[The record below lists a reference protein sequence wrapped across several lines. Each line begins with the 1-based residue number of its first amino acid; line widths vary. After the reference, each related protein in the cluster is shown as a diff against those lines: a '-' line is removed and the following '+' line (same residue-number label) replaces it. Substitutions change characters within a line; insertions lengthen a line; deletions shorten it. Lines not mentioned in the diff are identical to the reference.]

1 MKTIKQVIGIDVSK
15 DTFHVCLGSIDEN
28 QVVKVLKQNSFVNGE
43 KGFKQFISWKQ
54 KNFNV
59 NIPLSFV
66 MEATGVY
73 YENLAYFLSENEERL
88 AVLLPNKSKSFAKSL
103 DIKTKTDKVDAA
115 MLCRIGLER
124 VLPEWKIPSIL
135 MKQIKSLCREYKN
148 LKIAGSRIKVRIH
161 AYKHSYKPEKRTIN
175 RLKQQLALL
184 KKQTTTVEKE
194 IRLCINKDESLQKR
208 VDNIQSVKGL
218 SLITIITVIAETNGF
233 ASITN
238 AKQLTSYSGLDIT
251 MNQSGQFYG
260 RTKISKKGNSHIRSA
275 LYLPAMSA
283 VRSNI
288 RLKQFYENIML
299 KHKCGKVGIVAVA
312 RKMLILIYTLWRK
325 DEIYDPMLNVQKIS

>member
-28 QVVKVLKQNSFVNGE
+28 QAVKVLKQNSFVNGE

-148 LKIAGSRIKVRIH
+148 LKVAGSRIKVRIH

-194 IRLCINKDESLQKR
+194 IRLYINKDESLQKR